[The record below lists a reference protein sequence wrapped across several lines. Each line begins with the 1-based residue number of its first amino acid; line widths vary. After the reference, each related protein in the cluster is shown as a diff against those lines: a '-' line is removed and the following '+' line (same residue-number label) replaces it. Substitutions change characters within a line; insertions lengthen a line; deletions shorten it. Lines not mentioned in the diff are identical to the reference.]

1 MEEKLNEQTEPK
13 TQSVETGDENLGVR
27 EGEVSLGKFKDVN
40 ALYNAYNSLQSEF
53 TKRCQKLKELENKL
67 AVQSEKQAKTVETEQ
82 EKPKTEQDITL
93 QNKEQILKDYLYEI
107 LGKKSNSIVMDGAG
121 VGVKTPVSRP
131 KTFEEAGQLAKQL
144 FKN

>member
-1 MEEKLNEQTEPK
+1 
-13 TQSVETGDENLGVR
+13 
-27 EGEVSLGKFKDVN
+27 
-40 ALYNAYNSLQSEF
+40 LQSEF

-67 AVQSEKQAKTVETEQ
+67 AVQSEKQSTTVEVEKEQ
-82 EKPKTEQDITL
+82 PNIDQDITL
-93 QNKEQILKDYLYEI
+93 QNKEQILKDYLCQI

-131 KTFEEAGQLAKQL
+131 KTFEEAGKLAKEI